1 MYYDSKTQESHS
13 PYVLKSQY
21 HLTHFLS
28 FAREVWWRGKNL
40 PFSGIIKLMFIICIE
55 LYDIAVES
63 THSSEELNPYFCLKG
78 QKQMQF

>member
-1 MYYDSKTQESHS
+1 
-13 PYVLKSQY
+13 
-21 HLTHFLS
+21 
-28 FAREVWWRGKNL
+28 
-40 PFSGIIKLMFIICIE
+40 MFIICIE